1 MTVRYLHAATAA
13 ELPGG
18 NEPPAEILLL
28 PAGEVRTRPHDG
40 RLPWQNPDADAV
52 VAATRDMR
60 LDLPVDYEHQAER
73 AKVNGQPAPAAGWIR
88 RVFARDGAIWGAVEW
103 NERAAAMIRA
113 REYRFT
119 SATFQYRRDNR
130 QVMRITG
137 AALVN
142 DPALYMS
149 AIAGAQPEDEEVEM
163 DLAKLRKALGLAAT
177 ATEAEILA
185 AAELAAAGAAGLA
198 AVGKAL
204 GLDGEVT
211 GETATAALT
220 AQQAGLGAIRTA
232 AGLEDGAT
240 LAQIATAVKTAT
252 AGAGNPGEFVP
263 RAEFDRVK
271 TDLATLQANGA
282 KATASTAVDKAIEA
296 GKVAPASRDWALGY
310 ASKDPAGFAEFVKD
324 APAILPNGRVAPATA
339 APDSDVL
346 TVEEKA
352 VCRATGV
359 SEEDFIK
366 SRKELAAAGE
376 AED

>member
-13 ELPGG
+13 ALPGG
-18 NEPPAEILLL
+18 AEPPGEILLL

-40 RLPWQNPDADAV
+40 RRPWWNPDADAV

-60 LDLPVDYEHQAER
+60 LDLPIDYEHQAER
-73 AKVNGQPAPAAGWIR
+73 AKANGQPAPAAGWIK
-88 RVFARDGAIWGAVEW
+88 RVFAHDGAIWGAVEW
-103 NERAAAMIRA
+103 NKRAATMIRA

-130 QVMRITG
+130 RVVRITG

-149 AIAGAQPEDEEVEM
+149 AIAGAQTEDEEVDM

-185 AAELAAAGAAGLA
+185 AAELAAAGLA
-198 AVGKAL
+198 AVGTAL
-204 GLDGEVT
+204 GLEGEVT

-220 AQQAGLGAIRTA
+220 AQQTGLGAIRTA
-232 AGLEDGAT
+232 AGLGEDAT
-240 LAQIATAVKTAT
+240 LAQIETAVKTVT
-252 AGAGNPGEFVP
+252 ASASTANPGEFVP

-271 TDLATLQANGA
+271 TDLAALQADGA
-282 KATASTAVDKAIEA
+282 KAAASTAVDDAIAA

-339 APDSDVL
+339 APGSDVL
-346 TVEEKA
+346 SAEEKA

-359 SEEDFIK
+359 SEEDFLK
-366 SRKELAAAGE
+366 SRKALAAAGE